1 MLLLDALRKRGMGG
15 CVEQEM
21 GGGDA
26 IWVFCFSS
34 LFSSPFHTAGC
45 TQDRKGGDDGVWRM
59 LGPLLGAVKGDC
71 SSGKEE
77 EEKRIPHLLHFVIAL
92 GITTHKDPHRTQ

>member
-1 MLLLDALRKRGMGG
+1 MPFGFFVSPPFSPLPSTQLDAHRI
-15 CVEQEM
+15 E
-21 GGGDA
+21 
-26 IWVFCFSS
+26 
-34 LFSSPFHTAGC
+34 
-45 TQDRKGGDDGVWRM
+45 KGWDDGVWRM

-92 GITTHKDPHRTQ
+92 GITTHKDPVMSFPL